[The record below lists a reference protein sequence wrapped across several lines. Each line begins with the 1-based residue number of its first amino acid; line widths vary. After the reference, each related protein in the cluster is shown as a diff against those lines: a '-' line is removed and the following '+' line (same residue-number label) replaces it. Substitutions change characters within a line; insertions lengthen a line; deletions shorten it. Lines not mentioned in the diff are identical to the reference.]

1 MAQRTGKKAAQM
13 VVHDGTYRVVVL
25 RNPDPAHAD
34 DAIHALCLEQ
44 SLGGR
49 GKDVAAA
56 LADLAE
62 TMEDALVQEYEQS
75 LPEYVPNVD
84 PELERV
90 FDRET
95 DEFEGCPVLRRGRLR
110 ISLERTLAGK
120 RMKLR
125 PREFS
130 FQPEFAVGAA

>member
-1 MAQRTGKKAAQM
+1 MAQRAGKKAASL

-25 RNPDPAHAD
+25 RNPEPAHAD
-34 DAIHALCLEQ
+34 DTIHAHCLELA
-44 SLGGR
+44 LGGR
-49 GKDVAAA
+49 GTDVAAA

-62 TMEDALVQEYEQS
+62 TMEDSITQEYEQS
-75 LPEYVPNVD
+75 LPEYVPNID

-95 DEFEGCPVLRRGRLR
+95 DEFEGCPVLRRGRMR
-110 ISLERTLAGK
+110 ISLERTVAGK